1 MGELSSHPSGVVEIY
16 EFCSVPIAM
25 SS

>member
-1 MGELSSHPSGVVEIY
+1 MGELSSPPSGVVEIY